1 MRFIKIGSWLLV
13 GAGLVVLLAA
23 PIGPLPGVFIGGTRT
38 EPPRVWQDTSG
49 VDEIQ
54 LKVPGRIP
62 RVVIIWVIEHDDD
75 LYVMGMRDSGWTRRI
90 GDGAPVEVRIGD
102 KTYSVRATPV
112 HDDVGPI
119 YEAYKAKYETDYPE
133 LVAQMPEI
141 EEAAGFAVVFR
152 LDRPAG

>member
-1 MRFIKIGSWLLV
+1 MRILRNASV
-13 GAGLVVLLAA
+13 GIFVLGGLALFAA
-23 PIGPLPGVFIGGTRT
+23 PIGPLPGFFIGGAPTVAPAT
-38 EPPRVWQDTSG
+38 WEDTSQI
-49 VDEIQ
+49 DEIL
-54 LKVPGRIP
+54 LKAPGTIP